1 MPPPSKSKVKDVRL
15 PSSLYPLH
23 YDIQLQPF
31 MYRGSPDEF
40 SFRGYVRIVLDCR
53 QATNVITLHVNKLSI
68 VDQSVT
74 LTPESPTSARPV
86 VTSWQEDKE
95 RQFLEINLDREL
107 KVGQKYSVAM
117 NFTGPL
123 KDDLH
128 GLYLS
133 SYERGNR
140 TVYLATTQF
149 QPTDARKAFPCFD
162 EPAIKS
168 RFNVTLVRPSQ
179 LSSLSNTPVID
190 SSRSWTENGVTWV
203 ADVFQTTPKM
213 STYLLAFVVSD
224 FVSLSEITA
233 NNVTYRV
240 WARPESIEQARY
252 ALDVG
257 VKVLTF
263 FENYYNI
270 PYPLPKQDM
279 IAIPDFAAGAME
291 NWGLITYRE
300 TTMLYQPG
308 VSSEGDKQRV
318 AVVVTH
324 ELAHQWF
331 GDLVTPSW
339 WDDLWLNEGFASY
352 MEYMGV
358 HHIHPDWK
366 MFDQFVVED
375 LHDVLDVDGL
385 VTSHPIYIPVYHPDE
400 INEIF
405 DRISY
410 GKGACV
416 IAMMQHFL
424 GEHTFKTGLTNYLR
438 ETAYDAAFHN
448 DLWAAMTKQAQRDGK
463 SLDVKA
469 IMDTWTLQMNYPIVT
484 FVLTD
489 KDNVKVTQRR
499 YLRDR
504 SAPETGKYDSPFNY
518 TWDVPLTLTSSV
530 ERSFN
535 KTDADVHWLWKSSP
549 ELTLHLPGLLPD
561 PGVGARKGWILG
573 NVQQH
578 GYYRVNY
585 DHHNWRALSNQLT
598 TAHQVITPTNRAQ
611 VIDDAWS
618 LARGDYLPMDI
629 ALQTVEYLH
638 QELDYV
644 PWKVAS
650 DQLSYVDTMLSRT
663 SLYGHFQKFMR
674 SKIHRPFSTVGM
686 NNTGASHLE
695 SYRRSLFTSQACYY
709 DNPHCLD
716 NATALFRQWMDHPQH
731 NPIDAGLKTTVYC
744 TAIRQGGLEEWDFAY
759 GQYKTSDV
767 AVEKVRLQTALS
779 CSTHTWILSRYLE
792 MALNPKETRKQDALK
807 ILSSIAGNIIGRA
820 LAWDFFR
827 GHWDR
832 LREEHG
838 ASFFS
843 FSGLIGSATYSF
855 NTKFELQQLEEF
867 IQRHPDQG
875 SGRRAFQ
882 QAVEKTRSNIAW
894 MELNFNTLHNWLHKQ
909 SL

>member
-1 MPPPSKSKVKDVRL
+1 MTGERLELNDMGRCNSETKLTEGKKFPWGGCYLSTALGFVLVLLAVLIAVGVGVVVYFAAGREVVCKCGGLDFNHQEEVRGQCRRLAVDGDADVCGACPGQVTSSLTTPTPKKTQTPVENVRL
-15 PSSLYPLH
+15 PSSLYPSY
-23 YDIQLQPF
+23 YDLELQPL
-31 MYRGSPDEF
+31 MYKGSADEF
-40 SFRGYVRIVLDCR
+40 SFRGHVRIVLDCR
-53 QATNVITLHVNKLSI
+53 EATNVITLHINMLSV
-68 VDQSVT
+68 VDKSVT
-74 LTPESPTSARPV
+74 LTPESPAASSSSSSRPV

-95 RQFLEINLDREL
+95 LQFLRIHLDRDL
-107 KVGQKYSVAM
+107 RVGEKYAVAL

-133 SYERGNR
+133 SYERGND

-168 RFNVTLVRPSQ
+168 HFNVTLVRPAFM
-179 LSSLSNTPVID
+179 SSLSNTPVKD
-190 SSRSWTENGVTWV
+190 SSRSWTEDGIDWV
-203 ADVFQTTPKM
+203 ADVYETTPKM
-213 STYLLAFVVSD
+213 STYLLAFVISD
-224 FVSLSEITA
+224 FVSLSDTTA

-252 ALDVG
+252 ALEVG

-263 FENYYNI
+263 FEEYYNI

-279 IAIPDFAAGAME
+279 IAIPDFSAGAME

-300 TTMLYQPG
+300 TAMLYQPG

-352 MEYMGV
+352 MEYVGV
-358 HHIHPDWK
+358 HFVHPDWK

-375 LHDVLDVDGL
+375 LHDVFDFDGL
-385 VTSHPIYIPVYHPDE
+385 VTSHPIYVPVYHPDE

-424 GEHTFKTGLTNYLR
+424 GEHTFKTALTNYLR

-448 DLWAAMTKQAQRDGK
+448 DLWAAMTKQAQMDGK
-463 SLDVKA
+463 NLDVKA

-484 FVLTD
+484 LTQLD
-489 KDNVKVTQRR
+489 KDSVKVTQMR

-504 SAPETGKYDSPFNY
+504 SAPDPGKYASPFNY
-518 TWDVPLTLTSSV
+518 TWDVPITLTSSV
-530 ERSFN
+530 ERNFN
-535 KTDADVHWLWKSSP
+535 KTDADVHWFWKSSP
-549 ELTLHLPGLLPD
+549 ELILKLPGHLPRPD
-561 PGVGARKGWILG
+561 RAGGTGWILG
-573 NVQQH
+573 NVQLH
-578 GYYRVNY
+578 GYYRVSY
-585 DHHNWRALSNQLT
+585 DHHNWRALFSSFFTDHKVMTVL
-598 TAHQVITPTNRAQ
+598 VSR
-611 VIDDAWS
+611 S
-618 LARGDYLPMDI
+618 RGNYLPMEI

-638 QELDYV
+638 NELDYV
-644 PWKVAS
+644 AWAVAS
-650 DQLSYVDTMLSRT
+650 DQLSYVDMMLSRT
-663 SLYGHFQKFMR
+663 ALY
-674 SKIHRPFSTVGM
+674 
-686 NNTGASHLE
+686 
-695 SYRRSLFTSQACYY
+695 
-709 DNPHCLD
+709 
-716 NATALFRQWMDHPQH
+716 
-731 NPIDAGLKTTVYC
+731 
-744 TAIRQGGLEEWDFAY
+744 
-759 GQYKTSDV
+759 
-767 AVEKVRLQTALS
+767 LQLS
-779 CSTHTWILSRYLE
+779 
-792 MALNPKETRKQDALK
+792 LNPKEIRKQDALK
-807 ILSSIAGNIIGRA
+807 IIGSISGNTIGRA

-832 LREEHG
+832 LRAEHG

-843 FSGLIGSATYSF
+843 FSALVGAVTYSF
-855 NTKFELQQLEEF
+855 NTEFELQQLQEF
-867 IQRHPDQG
+867 IQKHPDQG

-894 MELNFNTLHNWLHKQ
+894 MDKNYDILSNWLHKQ